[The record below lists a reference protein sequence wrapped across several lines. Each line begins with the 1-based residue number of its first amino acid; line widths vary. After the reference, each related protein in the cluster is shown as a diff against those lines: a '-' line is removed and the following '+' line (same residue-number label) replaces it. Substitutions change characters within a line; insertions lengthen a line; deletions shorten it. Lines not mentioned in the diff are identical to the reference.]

1 VTLNSDFPAP
11 PTGAY
16 PRVVVDTA
24 VRPPASPPT
33 ASTTT
38 RRPRRRWLWW
48 LLAALLVI
56 VVAATS
62 TGIVLVSNYQ
72 PFVPG
77 YKQYYG
83 LPAVEGTRSTSFSW
97 IGAPPNLRVID
108 VPTEPGMTFRYRF
121 SIWNHGPV
129 PITVT
134 RFGVPSS
141 QQEPELKV
149 VAVAIDP
156 NTYGGGGFIPVQPV
170 RLAPRQQMGIE
181 MEMTVASCMS
191 GVSSNAISITF
202 EMYGIE
208 RHVVAPTNVQI
219 ELVRSQD
226 CG

>member
-1 VTLNSDFPAP
+1 MREGGPQSIALTVPQERCPRIKGNPHVRSRKVTGVTRPCSVSLNSDFPAP

-62 TGIVLVSNYQ
+62 IGIVVVSNYQ

-83 LPAVEGTRSTSFSW
+83 
-97 IGAPPNLRVID
+97 
-108 VPTEPGMTFRYRF
+108 
-121 SIWNHGPV
+121 
-129 PITVT
+129 
-134 RFGVPSS
+134 
-141 QQEPELKV
+141 
-149 VAVAIDP
+149 
-156 NTYGGGGFIPVQPV
+156 
-170 RLAPRQQMGIE
+170 
-181 MEMTVASCMS
+181 
-191 GVSSNAISITF
+191 
-202 EMYGIE
+202 
-208 RHVVAPTNVQI
+208 
-219 ELVRSQD
+219 
-226 CG
+226 